1 MGDVIEVDFTPQMH
15 IEVVLED
22 EDPNFFNMEYEIRPC
37 LFGYEAIITADWR
50 ENPYFL
56 PDFFRTEIIA
66 AAEAEAHRLEELSKV
81 EKLFDDIIVD
91 MTEDE

>member
-1 MGDVIEVDFTPQMH
+1 MRLFRV
-15 IEVVLED
+15 
-22 EDPNFFNMEYEIRPC
+22 C
-37 LFGYEAIITADWR
+37 LGMRQSSQLIGVKHLTI
-50 ENPYFL
+50 L
-56 PDFFRTEIIA
+56 PEFFRTEIIA